1 MALLFVLV
9 LFLMTVV
16 MLIFQNTIG
25 IIINSIILICLIGIF
40 IISHI
45 ESKKFKITK
54 YNIDVFD
61 NTSFSGF
68 KIAMLADM
76 HNCWFGVDSDSILN
90 AINDY
95 SPDIIVIAGDMIV
108 CRNKHITNN
117 LKTAGFINAL
127 AKIAPV
133 YYGYGNHE
141 MGVAEGLKD
150 VGDNWTEYVSLF
162 GKDIHLLD
170 NDKFI
175 ITKDKQQ
182 FLIFGLNLPI
192 DYYER
197 LKVEPLDEKKISSLI
212 GEVDEDSYNILIAH
226 NPDYFKSYIRW
237 GANLILS
244 GHNHGGLVKLPILGG
259 VISPRLH
266 LFPKYSYGLYE
277 KGNSKMILTNGL
289 GAHSLKIRVN
299 NIPEI
304 VFIDIR

>member
-25 IIINSIILICLIGIF
+25 IIINSVILICLVGIF

-76 HNCWFGVDSDSILN
+76 HNCWFGVDNASILN
-90 AINDY
+90 VINDY

-108 CRNKHITNN
+108 CREKHVENN
-117 LKTAGFINAL
+117 LKTAEFVNAL
-127 AKIAPV
+127 TDIAPV

-141 MGVAEGLKD
+141 MGVAKGLKN
-150 VGDNWTEYVSLF
+150 VGENWKQYISLLNE
-162 GKDIHLLD
+162 KVHLLD
-170 NDKFI
+170 NDKI
-175 ITKDKQQ
+175 NITKDNQE
-182 FLIFGLNLPI
+182 FAVYGLNLPT

-197 LKVEPLDEKKISSLI
+197 LKVEPLNKTDISNYI
-212 GEVDEDSYNILIAH
+212 GEANEDSYNILIAH
-226 NPDYFKSYIRW
+226 NPDYFKAYSNW

-244 GHNHGGLVKLPILGG
+244 GHNHGGLVKLPLFGG

-266 LFPKYSYGLYE
+266 LFPRYSYGLYE
-277 KGNSKMILTNGL
+277 KDNSKMILTNGL

-304 VFIDIR
+304 VLIDIS